1 MLMEWDFCLTTE
13 RGRHREA
20 DDCGFGL
27 ENIAQLCV
35 ARNQDMKRKELALGT
50 EERRRADL
58 EQENLPKKKNGRKA
72 KITCFTS

>member
-1 MLMEWDFCLTTE
+1 MLTEWDFCLATE

-50 EERRRADL
+50 EEWRRADL
-58 EQENLPKKKNGRKA
+58 EQEDLPKKMSERQK
-72 KITCFTS
+72 